1 LGVSFIRPEAAASIA
16 RWREALYGVA
26 VLALGLFWIFGAR
39 GLLHLLGYPVVI
51 LAFVLIWVGVQRAR
65 FRSSAGGVGAV
76 QVDEGQISYFGPM
89 TGGVTA
95 LADLERLTLVRSLKP
110 AHWRLDTPQ
119 QPTLLIP
126 VNAAGSE
133 ALFDAF
139 ATLKGLQTE
148 RMLAELNKSDDQPV
162 VIWERHSL
170 RPAHLS
176 LH

>member
-1 LGVSFIRPEAAASIA
+1 MTNFIRPEVMTIL
-16 RWREALYGVA
+16 RQWREVFYGA
-26 VLALGLFWIFGAR
+26 GVLLLGLSWIFGSL
-39 GLLHLLGYPVVI
+39 GLLYLLGFPVAI
-51 LAFVLIWVGVQRAR
+51 IGLVLIWVGVQRAR
-65 FRSSAGGVGAV
+65 FRTSSDGAGAV
-76 QVDEGQISYFGPM
+76 QVDEGQISYFGPL

-95 LADLERLTLVRSLKP
+95 LADLERLTLVRNLEP

-119 QPTLLIP
+119 QNSLLIP

-139 ATLKGLQTE
+139 ATLQGLQTE
-148 RMLAELNKSDDQPV
+148 RMLSELNATGDQPV

-170 RPAHLS
+170 RPSHVR

>member
-1 LGVSFIRPEAAASIA
+1 MNFIRPDAAAGLT
-16 RWREALYGVA
+16 RWREALYGGA
-26 VLALGLFWIFGAR
+26 VLLLGLFWIFGSQ
-39 GLLHLLGYPVVI
+39 GLLYLLGFPVALI
-51 LAFVLIWVGVQRAR
+51 GLVLIWVGIQRAR
-65 FRSSAGGVGAV
+65 FRSSADGVGAV
-76 QVDEGQISYFGPM
+76 QVDEGQISYFGPL
-89 TGGVTA
+89 TGGATA
-95 LADLERLTLVRSLKP
+95 LADMERLTLVRSLKP

-119 QPTLLIP
+119 QPSLLIP

-139 ATLKGLQTE
+139 ATLQGLQTE

-170 RPAHLS
+170 RPPHLS